1 MLAIVLARRDFR
13 EHDQLI
19 TLYTREQGK
28 AEVIARGIKKI
39 TSKNSPFL
47 EPFAL
52 LEAEII
58 PGKEKRYVG
67 AVTVREAYLNIRGD
81 LARALAGQSALAL
94 TNTLLVGEEPDER
107 IFKLL
112 VDFLKFLNAAPP
124 AKNSLNRF
132 SAELITY
139 LGFAPSASVKTP
151 AALLAHTRYHTNL
164 PVPDWNRYW
173 ALVGQAQN
181 T

>member
-1 MLAIVLARRDFR
+1 MQGIVLGRRDWR
-13 EHDQLI
+13 EHDQLV

-28 AEVIARGIKKI
+28 VEAIARGVKKV

-67 AVTVREAYLNIRGD
+67 AVTAIESYLHIRGN

-94 TNTLLVGEEPDER
+94 VNTLLVGEEPDER

-112 VDFLKFLNAAPP
+112 VDFLKFLNAALP

-132 SAELITY
+132 AAELITY
-139 LGFAPSASVKTP
+139 LGFAPPASVKTP
-151 AALLAHTRYHTNL
+151 AALLAHARYHTNF
-164 PVPDWNRYW
+164 PVPNWNSYS
-173 ALVGQAQN
+173 ALI
-181 T
+181 